1 MATRKETADYLADQ
15 MTGAGAVSIRKMFGE
30 YGVHRDGK
38 FVALI
43 CDDRLFVKPS
53 EASRALLPDAEM
65 APPYPGAKP
74 HPVVPEE
81 MWEDRDALSALIA
94 KTAEALPVSR
104 RAKAK
109 AHG

>member
-1 MATRKETADYLADQ
+1 MATNAETADYLADQ
-15 MTGAGAVSIRKMFGE
+15 MSGAGTVSVRRMFGE
-30 YGVHRDGK
+30 YGVHCDGR

-43 CDDRLFVKPS
+43 CDDRLFVKAS
-53 EASRALLPDAEM
+53 EASDALLPDAET

-74 HPVVPEE
+74 HPIVPEE